1 MPIKC
6 FVLLLLA
13 LLILPLGCAKKTEP
27 VKAYYYTN
35 CHEPLAYLHSRGS
48 GSGKAIASSALQGS
62 VISGIA
68 TAIVGAI
75 TGNLRPVGILAGV
88 AAGGAVGGIAGG
100 VGQYSEQ
107 QKQDNQHMAKYMEE
121 IDGDISN
128 MDIVGA
134 AATASKQCYMRA
146 FNNLT
151 EEMRAGRITPAS
163 SGARFTEISAGIKEA
178 DQLLGTQSDLA
189 ALNSEYAAATADK
202 P

>member
-1 MPIKC
+1 MTNKYLAI
-6 FVLLLLA
+6 LLFI

-27 VKAYYYTN
+27 VKAYYYPA

-48 GSGKAIASSALQGS
+48 GSGKAIAGSALQGG

-100 VGQYSEQ
+100 VSQYSAQ
-107 QKQDNQHMAKYMEE
+107 AKQDNQQMAKYMEE

-128 MDIVGA
+128 MDIVSA
-134 AATASKQCYMRA
+134 AATASKQCYTRA
-146 FNNLT
+146 FKSLT
-151 EEMRAGRITPAS
+151 EEMRSGRITDAS
-163 SGARFTEISAGIKEA
+163 SDQRFTEISAGIKEA
-178 DQLLGTQSDLA
+178 DQLLGIKPDFA
-189 ALNSEYAAATADK
+189 AMDSEYAAAARK
-202 P
+202 Q